1 MCVMDVH
8 PGQHPSTMAQAMVH
22 NLGTVMGDLDM
33 FASLLKTQKR
43 DEVAVDILTV
53 RNRLADCYDTLLE
66 GYVDRLTEEV
76 HESAPAVFAGT
87 TYANIRE
94 LVGEVVHQS
103 IAEAQIY
110 ALRPASKEA
119 ELMEERLQAVAP
131 HKHVFSPQPT
141 KPAVDAVFDGET
153 APEG

>member
-33 FASLLKTQKR
+33 FASLLKTQGR
-43 DEVAVDILTV
+43 HEVATDILTT
-53 RNRLADCYDTLLE
+53 RNRLADCYNTLLL

-76 HESAPAVFAGT
+76 HEQAPAVFKGT
-87 TYANIRE
+87 TYSNIRD
-94 LVGEVVHQS
+94 LVDEVVHQS
-103 IAEAQIY
+103 VAEAEIY

-119 ELMEERLQAVAP
+119 ELMEERLQAIRP
-131 HKHVFSPQPT
+131 HSHNFSDQPT
-141 KPAVDAVFDGET
+141 KPAVDGVFGEQT